1 LLNQENNDIVKGIA
15 KDTVNLIKK
24 YPKIILDEL
33 LQKFKKSRRTITHL
47 IKKLQEEQII
57 FCIG

>member
-1 LLNQENNDIVKGIA
+1 LLNQKNNDIVKGIA
-15 KDTVNLIKK
+15 KDAVNLIKK

-33 LQKFKKSRRTITHL
+33 LKKFKKSRRIITHL

>member
-47 IKKLQEEQII
+47 IKKL
-57 FCIG
+57 

>member
-1 LLNQENNDIVKGIA
+1 LLNQKNNDIVKGIA

-33 LQKFKKSRRTITHL
+33 LKKFKKSRRTITHL